1 MWQMSNIEIV
11 LIVLMDILVA
21 NMLLLFYFQF
31 HISSKQ
37 IYNLVGTR
45 FSEMKCNQTWL
56 KYFFLDI
63 ANFLWTE
70 ADHSLVRYLS
80 SAAY

>member
-1 MWQMSNIEIV
+1 MSNIEIV

-21 NMLLLFYFQF
+21 NMLLLFNFQF

-45 FSEMKCNQTWL
+45 FSEMKCNQT
-56 KYFFLDI
+56 
-63 ANFLWTE
+63 
-70 ADHSLVRYLS
+70 
-80 SAAY
+80 